1 MQEMSNILCNE
12 TICMKCQSL
21 FSGKNRK
28 NIINLSSAEFAQR
41 MVRVTPYK
49 ALYKVQKS
57 IRFEIQK
64 VSLQTFDFKKKKKKK
79 RINLLIRAQLFKA
92 SLA

>member
-1 MQEMSNILCNE
+1 
-12 TICMKCQSL
+12 
-21 FSGKNRK
+21 
-28 NIINLSSAEFAQR
+28 

-79 RINLLIRAQLFKA
+79 G
-92 SLA
+92 